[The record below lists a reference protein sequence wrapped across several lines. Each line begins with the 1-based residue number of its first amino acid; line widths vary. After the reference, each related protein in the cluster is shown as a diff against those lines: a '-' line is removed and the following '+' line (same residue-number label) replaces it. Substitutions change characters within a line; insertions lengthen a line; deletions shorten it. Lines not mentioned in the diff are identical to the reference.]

1 MKNKPETLVIFS
13 PAFPKDEDDTEWL
26 PWLQAIVKALNKNFP
41 SLKIIV
47 FAFQYPHH
55 TKTYHW
61 NGNTVIAFSGM
72 HRGKFSH
79 VFMWLNIIK
88 KFYAVKRKQNI
99 KGIFSLW
106 CGECTLLAK
115 YCSRFFSLPYYCW
128 ILGQDARPFNTY
140 VKWIKPKPQQLIA
153 MSDFLVQQ
161 FYDSHG
167 IKPSGI
173 IINGVEPSMFGP
185 LPSKRDIDIIAVG
198 GLSVLKRYDIFIEV
212 IASLKEAFPTVN
224 AMLCGDGE
232 ETDRFKIMITELA
245 LEKNIE
251 LTGAVKHKTAIQ
263 KMQQSKILLHP
274 SSYEG
279 FSSVCLEALYAGAH
293 VISFIKPMKH
303 DIKNWHIVHTKE
315 EMISKAMELLND
327 KQLLH
332 ESVLVQSMDGIA
344 KEIAALFGFT
354 ENNSK

>member
-41 SLKIIV
+41 SLNIIV

-55 TKTYHW
+55 TKTYQW
-61 NGNTVIAFSGM
+61 DSNAIIAFSGM
-72 HRGKFSH
+72 HRGRFSH
-79 VFMWLNIIK
+79 LFMWLNIIR
-88 KFYAVKRKQNI
+88 KFNAIKSDHNV

-115 YCSRFFSLPYYCW
+115 YCSRFFSVPYYCW
-128 ILGQDARPFNTY
+128 VLGQDARPFNKY

-161 FYDSHG
+161 FYKSHG

-173 IINGVEPSMFGP
+173 IMNGVEPSMFVP
-185 LPSKRDIDIIAVG
+185 LPSKRNIDIIAVG

-212 IASLKEAFPTVN
+212 IASLRETFPAIN
-224 AMLCGDGE
+224 ATLCGDGE
-232 ETDRFKIMITELA
+232 ETGYLKKMISELA
-245 LEKNIE
+245 LEKNVE
-251 LTGAVKHKTAIQ
+251 LAGSVKHSTAIQ
-263 KMQQSKILLHP
+263 KMQQAKILLHP

-293 VISFIKPMKH
+293 VISFIKPMH
-303 DIKNWHIVHTKE
+303 YNIKNWHIVNTKE
-315 EMISKAMELLND
+315 EMIWKAIELLQD
-327 KQLLH
+327 KQLQH

-344 KEIAALFGFT
+344 KEITALFGIT
-354 ENNSK
+354 ENNRK